1 MYDKSLKALQE
12 ISQAVGNEP
21 DYVQG
26 GGGNTSVKL
35 TENLM
40 AVKASGCKLSQITP
54 TEGFVVVDYQKI
66 KKYYEQVDL
75 AADIDYEKE
84 SVAFVQKNIIE
95 MEGIKTL
102 RPSVEAGFHS
112 LLKKCVIHSHSVYAN
127 ILCCIQNGEEL
138 VKEIFKDKPY
148 ECIWIPYINPGFTL
162 TLKIQEAIKKALE
175 TKGFFPKVVFM
186 ENHGL
191 IVSEED
197 SSACI
202 SLHKEV
208 NDTIKE
214 HFNINEP
221 YPEVKLEETAS
232 DTFVSKT
239 DYLVEFFKK
248 SDIDNDFFEQA
259 LSPDQ
264 LVYLYGNVSLGG
276 LGNQMNINPTT
287 GEIVYKTNKAQA
299 HTMEETMLSV
309 VYVISQIKNSDL
321 ELKTMSEEQIDFIKN
336 WESEKY
342 RKKMVK

>member
-1 MYDKSLKALQE
+1 MYDESLKALQE

-35 TENLM
+35 TGNLM

-66 KKYYEQVDL
+66 KEYYEQVDL
-75 AADIDYEKE
+75 DADIDYEKD
-84 SVAFVQKNIIE
+84 SVAFVQKNIVE

-127 ILCCIQNGEEL
+127 ILCCEQDGETL

-162 TLKIQEAIKKALE
+162 TLKIQEAIKEALE
-175 TKGFFPKVVFM
+175 TKSVFPKVVFM

-197 SSACI
+197 SNACI

-208 NDTIKE
+208 NDTIKA
-214 HFNINEP
+214 HFNITEP
-221 YPEVKLEETAS
+221 YPVVKLEETAP

-239 DYLVEFFKK
+239 DYVIDFFKNN
-248 SDIDNDFFEQA
+248 DIDNDFFEQA

-276 LGNQMNINPTT
+276 LDNQMNINTAT

-309 VYVISQIKNSDL
+309 VYVMSQIKNSAL
-321 ELKTMSEEQIDFIKN
+321 VLKTMSEEQIDFIKN